1 MLEEQENP
9 IERRE
14 PGGGI
19 GRRSDVARRGMN
31 AANYVRK
38 VETGLK
44 KQNPRQPKSVQEW
57 IDRGNEHLGASRWQ
71 EAIRA
76 SHPRL

>member
-1 MLEEQENP
+1 MPEEQENP

-31 AANYVRK
+31 AFNLRPVLDTVLPAGK
-38 VETGLK
+38 F
-44 KQNPRQPKSVQEW
+44 
-57 IDRGNEHLGASRWQ
+57 
-71 EAIRA
+71 
-76 SHPRL
+76 